1 MTNLEEKRS
10 RAKCDLNT
18 AVVFLSDAKHLLDC
32 VLKEARQALM
42 NDEDRHIE
50 EVIETL
56 EWEIEKINYRGGLWR
71 LNHDGRGGE
80 D

>member
-10 RAKCDLNT
+10 RAKCNLNA
-18 AVVFLSDAKHLLDC
+18 AVVFLNDTKRLLDF
-32 VLKEARQALM
+32 VLKEARQALV
-42 NDEDRHIE
+42 NDEDAAIADA
-50 EVIETL
+50 IETIDMAVT
-56 EWEIEKINYRGGLWR
+56 EINYRGGLWR